1 MIYLFNISLF
11 DIIDMIIEYI
21 NDISLKK
28 KKKVELKQQKKN
40 ICFLWPQL
48 PSNSVLNFQHLKT
61 INFTFKMQQ
70 GCSEQMSF
78 GGRYQIELYDSIW
91 LLSFHMSSEPEV
103 YLHSFQSDL

>member
-40 ICFLWPQL
+40 ICFL
-48 PSNSVLNFQHLKT
+48 
-61 INFTFKMQQ
+61 
-70 GCSEQMSF
+70 
-78 GGRYQIELYDSIW
+78 
-91 LLSFHMSSEPEV
+91 
-103 YLHSFQSDL
+103 